1 MDFGPRHRGSV
12 QRATALRGVRL
23 RSVSCH
29 RAYLQRLFTTSF
41 RSDIN
46 YLWGFFSTHTI
57 FWLIRGL
64 QGLRFSSVWHC
75 FYEATTREVP
85 AETSLSF

>member
-57 FWLIRGL
+57 FFVNTRFAGFALL
-64 QGLRFSSVWHC
+64 LRLALF
-75 FYEATTREVP
+75 
-85 AETSLSF
+85 L